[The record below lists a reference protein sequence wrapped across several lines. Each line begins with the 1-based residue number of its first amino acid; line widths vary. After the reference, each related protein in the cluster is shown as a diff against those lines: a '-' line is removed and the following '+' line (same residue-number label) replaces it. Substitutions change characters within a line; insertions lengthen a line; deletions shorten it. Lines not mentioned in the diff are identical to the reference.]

1 MKTYELSYIIS
12 PGLKIEEASGLS
24 SEITALIQKEG
35 GLIVKETTPNPRTL
49 SYHIKKQGA
58 GFQVNLEF
66 SMEPEKLQAIE
77 QRMEK
82 EEKILRH
89 VLVAKK
95 APRREKERK
104 ERRAP
109 VISESAAAA
118 TPAASPASPAPAEA
132 PTFAKASADKP
143 ADKEDKSK
151 KQKVELKDIEEK
163 LEEILK
169 EQ

>member
-12 PGLKIEEASGLS
+12 PELKNEEASGLS

-35 GLIVKETTPNPRTL
+35 GLIMKETTPNPRTL
-49 SYHIKKQGA
+49 SYHIKKLGA

-66 SMEPEKLQAIE
+66 SLEPEKLQAIE
-77 QRMEK
+77 QRIKK

-109 VISESAAAA
+109 VISEAATTM
-118 TPAASPASPAPAEA
+118 TPAAQTAAPAE
-132 PTFAKASADKP
+132 
-143 ADKEDKSK
+143 EDKSK

>member
-12 PGLKIEEASGLS
+12 PSLKSDEASGLS

-35 GLIVKETTPNPRTL
+35 GLIMKETTPNPRTL
-49 SYHIKKQGA
+49 SYQIKKQGA

-66 SMEPEKLQAIE
+66 SLEPEKLRAIE
-77 QRMEK
+77 ERIKK

-89 VLVAKK
+89 MLVAKR
-95 APRREKERK
+95 APRREKIRK
-104 ERRAP
+104 ERPALKTA
-109 VISESAAAA
+109 E
-118 TPAASPASPAPAEA
+118 TAASPAGTTETPSEEEK
-132 PTFAKASADKP
+132 T
-143 ADKEDKSK
+143 KEKGK
-151 KQKVELKDIEEK
+151 KVELKDIEEK